1 MEFGIG
7 TKAVM
12 TVTTETGLRV
22 AHRARAKYQPAIY
35 DAPKKRFL
43 NVYRTQIPPANAL
56 TDQVLMSNGQQWGY
70 RFDYLACRVTLYTV
84 DEGEE
89 YTDQTVGLEYGV
101 EDWSVFRK
109 VVCPELSLIT
119 KGYSVFTGHETRWE
133 GTPDSSGQIFHR
145 VKIQR
150 KNGRPCGSVEFYIG
164 TEAIRNHKLR
174 GGGLTGDTR
183 LRLLIPF
190 KSWDVLELK
199 MLQPLDALFVQSQ
212 QRQSLVHL
220 KKCIIYTNRKDYDA
234 KEPQEDTASEEN

>member
-119 KGYSVFTGHETRWE
+119 KGYSVFTGHEYPGLLRTNISQGENTKKEWPTVRQR
-133 GTPDSSGQIFHR
+133 GVLYRHR
-145 VKIQR
+145 GNPK
-150 KNGRPCGSVEFYIG
+150 
-164 TEAIRNHKLR
+164 
-174 GGGLTGDTR
+174 
-183 LRLLIPF
+183 
-190 KSWDVLELK
+190 
-199 MLQPLDALFVQSQ
+199 
-212 QRQSLVHL
+212 
-220 KKCIIYTNRKDYDA
+220 
-234 KEPQEDTASEEN
+234 PQT